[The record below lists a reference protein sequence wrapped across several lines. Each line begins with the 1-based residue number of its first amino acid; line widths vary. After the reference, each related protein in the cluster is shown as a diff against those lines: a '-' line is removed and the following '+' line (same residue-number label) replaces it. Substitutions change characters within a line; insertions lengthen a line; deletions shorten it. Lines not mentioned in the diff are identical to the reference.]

1 MKTYTQ
7 NQFKAL
13 YYLRY
18 CAIAIVCFIL
28 LQACGGSSGGTT
40 DMPPVINRPINTPI
54 NPPKAS
60 LTVDCSGAACGAVSP
75 IQYSGNGVGLWQ
87 YNNTSTQDALIDI
100 DILGVTPKNQ
110 VTLAFTNGE
119 RDTAF
124 SVPSIGNNVSAEF
137 RKNTYLLANF
147 KPEPSNKLSHLDAEK
162 HNHDIAH
169 GFMMAR
175 NQASKKQLIEKI
187 PLEKIQTMVQ
197 AETNLAAQPLRAAP
211 AVNTQRVW
219 IDIYPQVPV
228 NHITTNKHVCTLPSG
243 RNVVFWQGNNTVN
256 LTPTILQY
264 FIDNT
269 CGASGTFAHL
279 NNLLRDFWGVNNLY
293 SNIITETV
301 NTKQDVNIV
310 FLNPVVA
317 ADWAGY
323 FDSKNNFLLS
333 SEPNS
338 NQALVFFINVSSINN
353 QQSDFYLSTLVHEA
367 THLIAFYQNTVAR
380 NKNWSAA
387 WLDETLAMMSED
399 IVVSAVVDYN
409 KMADMRLPDY
419 LKSGGNISLDNW
431 LNASA
436 SSHYDMGATLGAFL
450 NRRYGLNIYQQLLTE
465 CTTPT
470 LKDDEYA
477 CLNSIIVKNGGL
489 GLADELGKMGASV
502 FSKASPSTNLIGYG
516 FPRVNAS
523 SYTLQAID
531 LSNKFLSKP
540 ADVFSYR
547 SMSQTYLNDS
557 VPTGATRYI
566 RQSVRVPA
574 RTRLQLVIK

>member
-18 CAIAIVCFIL
+18 CAIAIVCFVL
-28 LQACGGSSGGTT
+28 LQACGGGSGGTT
-40 DMPPVINRPINTPI
+40 NTPPVINRPINTPI

-87 YNNTSTQDALIDI
+87 YNNTSVQDALIDI

-110 VTLAFTNGE
+110 ITLAFTNGE
-119 RDTAF
+119 RDTAL

-137 RKNTYLLANF
+137 KKSTHLLANF
-147 KPEPSNKLSHLDAEK
+147 KPELSGKLSHLAAEK
-162 HNHDIAH
+162 HNHDTAH

-175 NQASKKQLIEKI
+175 NQVSKKHL
-187 PLEKIQTMVQ
+187 KIQTIQ
-197 AETNLAAQPLRAAP
+197 AETNITTNLVPQPLRAAP
-211 AVNTQRVW
+211 VVNTQRIW
-219 IDIYPQVPV
+219 SDSYPQVPV
-228 NHITTNKHVCTLPSG
+228 NYITTNKHVCTLPSG
-243 RNVVFWQGNNTVN
+243 RKLVFWQGNNTTN

-269 CGASGTFAHL
+269 CGVSGTFARL
-279 NNLLRDFWGVNNLY
+279 NNLLGDFWGTNNSY
-293 SNIITETV
+293 GNIITETV
-301 NTKQDVNIV
+301 NIQQDVNIV
-310 FLNPVVA
+310 FLNPMITA
-317 ADWAGY
+317 NWAGY

-333 SEPNS
+333 SEANS
-338 NQALVFFINVSSINN
+338 NQALVFFINASLINE
-353 QQSDFYLSTLVHEA
+353 QPDFYLSTLVHEA

-399 IVVSAVVDYN
+399 IVVPAAVNYN

-431 LNASA
+431 LYVSDT

-450 NRRYGLNIYQQLLTE
+450 NRRYGLNVYQQLLTA
-465 CTTPT
+465 CTTPS

-477 CLNSIIVKNGGL
+477 CLNSIIVQNGGL

-502 FSKASPSTNLIGYG
+502 FSKASPSTNIVGYG
-516 FPRVNAS
+516 FPRVNAG